1 MPLQT
6 PSCRLGA
13 APRLR
18 LTLAALTLGSA
29 ALWGC
34 AWAQPAAPGTPVP
47 PTPVSPASDDDDP
60 RKPYRSALD
69 AALLYQLLIGEIEAG
84 AGRSAQGFEAI
95 FDAAKRTRDD
105 GLFKRSV
112 QLAVQGRDID
122 LVVNVVRSWRQH
134 LPSSLEAMR
143 YQLQAA
149 IGFNRMA
156 DAAEPLTA
164 LLDASPAEDRASIV
178 TALPALFDRGSDRR
192 EAAKVLDPVLEA
204 AASRYPALRIPT
216 LVTQGRLWAAAGDID
231 KARALAERAQSLDG
245 SAKEPVLLALELMPR
260 DRAAESI
267 VKTYLAKHAADSGM
281 SLAYAQT
288 LTQQQRIVDAMAVV
302 QKVIDAKP
310 DNENALLTVG
320 ALRLELRQ
328 PKEAEAALQRYL
340 RLTSGANSAAQG
352 TQGSEDAT
360 KAAARDGA
368 AQAARV
374 LGKEI
379 DPSEAAQGDAEAGQ
393 DDRGAGRTQAFL
405 MLSQAADQRGDSAA
419 AAKWLDRIDPDG
431 PRALELQQRR
441 AVLMAKQGRV
451 AQARALLKSTPEF
464 GVEDARAKI
473 VAESQLLRD
482 VKQWKDAHDV
492 LAEGVKRFPTDIDLM
507 YEQAMM
513 AEKLDRIDDME
524 RLLRRV
530 MAERPTYQHAYNA
543 LGYTLADRGL
553 RLPEARQL
561 VSKALEL
568 APGDPFITDSLG
580 WIEFRMGNRT
590 DALRLLREAW
600 ATRPDTE
607 IGAHLGEVLW
617 AMGQKDEARR
627 IWRESRARDANN
639 DVLRETLARLKVDL

>member
-1 MPLQT
+1 MHT
-6 PSCRLGA
+6 SSRRLPV
-13 APRLR
+13 APRLW
-18 LTLAALTLGSA
+18 LTVAALTLGLATPLGSV
-29 ALWGC
+29 
-34 AWAQPAAPGTPVP
+34 WAQPAAPGTPP
-47 PTPVSPASDDDDP
+47 APAPVSPSSDDDDP

-69 AALLYQLLIGEIEAG
+69 AALLYQLLIGELEAG
-84 AGRSAQGFEAI
+84 AGRPAQGFEAI

-105 GLFKRSV
+105 GLFKRAV

-143 YQLQAA
+143 FQLQAA

-156 DAAEPLTA
+156 DAAEPLAA
-164 LLDASPAEDRASIV
+164 LIDASPAGDRASIV
-178 TALPALFDRGSDRR
+178 TALPALFDRGSDRK
-192 EAAKVLDPVLEA
+192 EAAKVLDPALEA
-204 AASRYPALRIPT
+204 AVARHPTLRIPT
-216 LVTQGRLWAAAGDID
+216 LITQGRLWAAAGDND
-231 KARALAERAQSLDG
+231 KARTLAEQAQSLDG

-260 DRAAESI
+260 DRAAESM
-267 VKTYLAKHAADSGM
+267 VKTYLAKHAGESGM
-281 SLAYAQT
+281 ALAYAQT
-288 LTQQQRIVDAMAVV
+288 LTQQQRIVDAMAVAQRV
-302 QKVIDAKP
+302 VDTKP
-310 DNENALLTVG
+310 DNENAWLTVG

-352 TQGSEDAT
+352 NEDAT
-360 KAAARDGA
+360 KTPVRDGA

-379 DPSEAAQGDAEAGQ
+379 DPAAGESTPGDAEAGQ
-393 DDRGAGRTQAFL
+393 DDRGAGRTQAFM
-405 MLSQAADQRGDSAA
+405 MLSQAADQRGDAAA

-464 GVEDARAKI
+464 GTEDARAKI

-482 VKQWKDAHDV
+482 VKQWKEAHDV
-492 LAEGVKRFPTDIDLM
+492 LADGVKRFPTDIDLM

-543 LGYTLADRGL
+543 LGYTLADRGQ

-590 DALRLLREAW
+590 EALRLLREAW

-617 AMGQKDEARR
+617 AIGQRDEARR